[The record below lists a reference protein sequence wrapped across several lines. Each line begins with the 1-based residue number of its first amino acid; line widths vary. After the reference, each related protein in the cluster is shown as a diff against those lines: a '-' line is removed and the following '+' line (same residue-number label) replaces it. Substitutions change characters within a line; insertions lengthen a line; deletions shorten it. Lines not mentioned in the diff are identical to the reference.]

1 MFKSISADAQPTSV
15 SGQLA
20 AKVRAEL
27 NSVPLPDAY
36 DGKFQDCF
44 FPKKGQPRAQ
54 FTYFGQQVARTQA
67 RLRLYFNLLT
77 QLMRNSPQIQQAAV
91 LDQAIGANTAQ
102 EVVDNIVASTIAGL
116 RAVAEDEYWKPNYVN
131 AALNAAMRSTHNAI
145 CLPSDTGFRITNVP
159 LDDDRVGYDWD
170 VLS

>member
-91 LDQAIGANTAQ
+91 LQSQRFDGIYGSL
-102 EVVDNIVASTIAGL
+102 ICVAADLAAFIFISIEKT
-116 RAVAEDEYWKPNYVN
+116 AVAIIIN
-131 AALNAAMRSTHNAI
+131 R
-145 CLPSDTGFRITNVP
+145 LPGCSVTYG
-159 LDDDRVGYDWD
+159 
-170 VLS
+170 